1 MTTTTTTTTTTTPI
15 TANLGAH
22 LLDEHVRL
30 ASFCDDVLA
39 TFEAGDREACDAAFR
54 ELETRLDQHLTFEDR
69 ELLPALAKIDAKE
82 AEALAA
88 DHRRLRARLTELGV
102 GVDLHATRAHNVRA
116 LLADLAVH
124 ARREGELMYR
134 WAGEAFDEPT
144 RRTWLRRL
152 RTW

>member
-1 MTTTTTTTTTTTPI
+1 MTTTVPI
-15 TANLGAH
+15 ADTLGAH

-30 ASFCDDVLA
+30 ATFCNEVLS

-54 ELETRLDQHLTFEDR
+54 ELETRLEEHLGFEDR

-88 DHRRLRARLTELGV
+88 DHRRLRAHLTELGV
-102 GVDLHATRAHNVRA
+102 GVDLHATRAHNVRT

-144 RRTWLRRL
+144 RRTWLQQL
-152 RTW
+152 RAL